1 MNQFKAHIRLN
12 KWAILFGLVKRRCAQ
27 ILPCFLPVI
36 TKSTSNPNANTNKDH
51 VKRRY
56 VWGCHF
62 CLLANLQNVQNNCKF
77 TRNAFSDGISL
88 QGICKIGKLS
98 DKAFS
103 DSLSSVEGGAT
114 CTVCEHSQEAE

>member
-1 MNQFKAHIRLN
+1 
-12 KWAILFGLVKRRCAQ
+12 
-27 ILPCFLPVI
+27 VI

-62 CLLANLQNVQNNCKF
+62 CLLTNLQSFLKNVQNDGKF

>member
-1 MNQFKAHIRLN
+1 MWK
-12 KWAILFGLVKRRCAQ
+12 GVMCELVIFVYLQTCKV
-27 ILPCFLPVI
+27 FL
-36 TKSTSNPNANTNKDH
+36 K
-51 VKRRY
+51 
-56 VWGCHF
+56 
-62 CLLANLQNVQNNCKF
+62 NVQNDGKF
-77 TRNAFSDGISL
+77 TRNTFSDGISL